1 MIGLL
6 TSIAPIALGFF
17 GKLFAMKQHANSEQ
31 QKLMIQ
37 AMQAQNNS
45 INQAREMA
53 AKESPFAAMNRRIII
68 LVILALIIFTQVAPV
83 WFNVPTV
90 IPTIIEGFSLLGIQ
104 FTPDIVD
111 YVTIQAGSVLKMDEI
126 FGWATMII
134 EFYFGAQLAKGK

>member
-6 TSIAPIALGFF
+6 TSVAPIALGFF

-53 AKESPFAAMNRRIII
+53 AKESPFSAMNRRIVI
-68 LVILALIIFTQVAPV
+68 LVVLGLLVTIQFAPILGLD
-83 WFNVPTV
+83 TV
-90 IPTIIEGFSLLGIQ
+90 IPTVQEGFSVLGLKL
-104 FTPDIVD
+104 TPDTTTYEV
-111 YVTIQAGSVLKMDEI
+111 VSGMVKNAEI
-126 FGWATMII
+126 FSFAELILS
-134 EFYFGAQLAKGK
+134 FFFGAQLCKK

>member
-6 TSIAPIALGFF
+6 TSVAPIALGFF
-17 GKLFAMKQHANSEQ
+17 AKLFAMKQHANSEQ

-68 LVILALIIFTQVAPV
+68 LVILGILVTIQFAPL
-83 WFNVPTV
+83 FGLDTV
-90 IPTIIEGFSLLGIQ
+90 IPTVTEGFSILGMQ
-104 FTPDIVD
+104 FTPDTTTYEVVSGMVKHGEA
-111 YVTIQAGSVLKMDEI
+111 YAFAE
-126 FGWATMII
+126 MII
-134 EFYFGAQLAKGK
+134 SFFFGAALARPK